1 MSTAE
6 TGPNRKTDAEEQG
19 MLTEQR
25 YEMIL
30 KLLNEK
36 KSITVTEIRDLL
48 GISESTA
55 RRDINALHQ
64 AGRLTRVF
72 GGAVAS
78 DIVFVSQEPTV
89 EEKQKVHM
97 EEKKRIAAYAASL
110 IQPQDFVFLDAGTTT
125 GCMLEYITERSATY
139 VTNAVAH
146 AQRLA
151 ALGYRV
157 LLVGGELKSSTE
169 AVVGNQA
176 IHTIL
181 GYHFTRG
188 FFGANGISRTVGFT
202 TPDANEALVKQ
213 TALKQ
218 CRECYILGD
227 YSKFDNIS
235 SVTFGEFEDAV
246 ILTDRKPESYGDCD
260 NIRICL

>member
-1 MSTAE
+1 
-6 TGPNRKTDAEEQG
+6 

-30 KLLNEK
+30 KLLEEK

-64 AGRLTRVF
+64 AGRLVRVF
-72 GGAVAS
+72 GGAVAT
-78 DIVFVSQEPTV
+78 DITFVSQEPTV
-89 EEKQKVHM
+89 EEKREVNI
-97 EEKKRIAAYAASL
+97 EEKRRIAGYAASL
-110 IQPQDFVFLDAGTTT
+110 IRPQDFVYLDAGTTT
-125 GCMLEYITERSATY
+125 GWMLDDITEKSATF

-151 ALGYRV
+151 AMGFRV

-169 AVVGNQA
+169 AVVGSQA
-176 IHTIL
+176 IHTL
-181 GYHFTRG
+181 MGYHFTRG
-188 FFGANGISRTVGFT
+188 FFGVNGISRTAGFT

-218 CRECYILGD
+218 CREGYILGD

-246 ILTDRKPESYGDCD
+246 ILTDRKPESYEDCD
-260 NIRICL
+260 NIRICP